1 MAMRLRFAPSPT
13 GFLHVGGARTALF
26 NWLLSR
32 GQGGTLVLRV
42 EDTDRARST
51 DEATE
56 AILSGLR
63 WLGIEWDEGPYFQS
77 QGVERHRSDAQSLLE
92 AGLAYRDFST
102 PEEVA
107 RDREALKQGERRPY
121 RARAEARSASAE
133 ETWVGEGRAYAVRFR
148 IPDGETVWDDLIH
161 GASRFRNADIED
173 LVILRADGSPTYNHA
188 VVSDDAEQGIT
199 HVIRGDDHIS
209 NTPKQILLYE
219 ALGRPVPR
227 FGHVP
232 LILGTDGKRLS
243 KRHGATAVGEYENQG
258 ILPEAMMNFL
268 ALLGW
273 NPGDEQEV
281 MTADELAERFSLERV
296 VKKSAVFDPEKLA
309 WLNGQHLVRRSSE
322 SLLQLATEEAERR
335 GEGGVLDA
343 TSEADNLVLVDL
355 MKVRARTV
363 SELYERMRPLLVEP
377 VTFDLKSLRKHWK
390 QPDEVGQ
397 KLHGLVERLR
407 DTVWTKEALETTL
420 RAVADEYEVS
430 AAKLIHPLR
439 IALTGQGASAGIF
452 DLLLWLGEERTLQRV
467 AHATTTIPEVLVA
480 SQ

>member
-1 MAMRLRFAPSPT
+1 
-13 GFLHVGGARTALF
+13 VGGARTALF
-26 NWLLSR
+26 NWLLSK

-51 DEATE
+51 GEATE

-63 WLGIEWDEGPYFQS
+63 WLGVDWDEGPYFQS
-77 QGVERHRSDAQSLLE
+77 EGVERHRADARALVE

-107 RDREALKQGERRPY
+107 RDREALKEGDRRPY
-121 RARAEARSASAE
+121 RARAEAITPAE
-133 ETWVGEGRAYAVRFR
+133 EQAWSEEGRPFAVRFR

-161 GASRFRNADIED
+161 GESRFRNEDIED

-188 VVSDDAEQGIT
+188 VVSDDSHQRIT
-199 HVIRGDDHIS
+199 HVIRGDDHLS

-243 KRHGATAVGEYENQG
+243 KRHGATAVGEYEHQG
-258 ILPEAMMNFL
+258 ILPEAMVNFL

-281 MTADELAERFSLERV
+281 MTADELARRFSLERV

-309 WLNGQHLVRRSSE
+309 WLNGQHLVRRSSDT
-322 SLLQLATEEAERR
+322 LLDLSIEEAGRR
-335 GEGGVLDA
+335 GEANVFA
-343 TSEADNLVLVDL
+343 ANSRSENLALVDL
-355 MKVRARTV
+355 MKVRARTIA
-363 SELYERMRPLLVEP
+363 ELFDRMRPLLVEP
-377 VTFDLKSLRKHWK
+377 VSFDLQSLRKHWK
-390 QPDEVGQ
+390 EPGEVGRNLQ
-397 KLHGLVERLR
+397 ALVERMHQGP
-407 DTVWTKEALETTL
+407 WTKDALEATL
-420 RAVADEYEVS
+420 RAVAEEYGVS

-452 DLLLWLGEERTLQRV
+452 DLLLWLGKERTSARV
-467 AHATTTIPEVLVA
+467 EHATKTVPDVLVA